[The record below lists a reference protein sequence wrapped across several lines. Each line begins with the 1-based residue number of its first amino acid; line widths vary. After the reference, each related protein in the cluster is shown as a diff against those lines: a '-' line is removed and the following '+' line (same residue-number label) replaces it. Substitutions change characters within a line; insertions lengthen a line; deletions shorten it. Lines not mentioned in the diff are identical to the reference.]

1 MKRNIEKTRRLLR
14 HLARRIVRG
23 SAVTALIACGFVGV
37 ANDLENEASDD
48 ADDADSGGSDEV
60 AEGARLRR
68 AVDRATEAVLAQPHS
83 AESERA
89 LIALM
94 AAHEAL
100 AVAAVAA
107 PTEADVHDLLVFAS
121 VASDPR
127 A

>member
-1 MKRNIEKTRRLLR
+1 MKRNIQKTRRLLR

-23 SAVTALIACGFVGV
+23 SAVTALVACGFVGV
-37 ANDLENEASDD
+37 ASDLESDAAD
-48 ADDADSGGSDEV
+48 ADDADGGGSDEA

-83 AESERA
+83 PESERA

-100 AVAAVAA
+100 AVAAVAT
-107 PTEADVHDLLVFAS
+107 PTEADIQDLLVFAS